1 MVLPVLLTVVSSGRE
16 ERSKVTPEG
25 TVMPD
30 RTRVEQDFCDL
41 LAEAAQLEPEN
52 VQLVALFLIAAASGA
67 GVYVISESVYCF

>member
-1 MVLPVLLTVVSSGRE
+1 
-16 ERSKVTPEG
+16 
-25 TVMPD
+25 MPD

-41 LAEAAQLEPEN
+41 LAEAAPLEPEN